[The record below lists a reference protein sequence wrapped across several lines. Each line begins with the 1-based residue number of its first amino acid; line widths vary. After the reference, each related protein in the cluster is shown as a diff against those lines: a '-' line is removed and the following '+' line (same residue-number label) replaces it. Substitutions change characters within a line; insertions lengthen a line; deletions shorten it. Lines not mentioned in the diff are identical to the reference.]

1 MPGSF
6 SMRFLIAAML
16 ALAAC
21 DRPEPTPQS
30 VGQPFVID
38 PAVAAVVN
46 GETILA
52 NEVEL
57 EAASQGLLE
66 VGDSLAITDPVF
78 GQILEQLI
86 DQKLLA
92 QEAVNRGLDKDENAR
107 HRLEAARER
116 ILGNVLVENLVALEV
131 DEDAIVE
138 MYEAQ
143 ADLQQMGEEV
153 LIRHILVETRAEAD
167 KLARE
172 LRNGA
177 EFAELAFTHSIDR
190 ETNAEGGLI
199 AYVVPEEMNEPF
211 TSVIK
216 STRTGQLSRPFQTE
230 LGWHVLKVD
239 DRRVEA
245 PRSLAETRPK
255 IVQFLTL
262 SEISRVLKQLRA
274 EARIETI
281 TETDRRDAFEQAR
294 ELADDD
300 LLKPAEEV
308 DADADAGDAV
318 DEPQVDEDFSRR
330 RGRHRGYTA
339 MKTAPARSPLAPD
352 RFPDLPEIRGLRA
365 TTASIGLYGTSR
377 DDLLI
382 VHFPEPVACAGVFTK
397 SATRSADVDW
407 CRSALR
413 RSAGRA
419 SALVV
424 NAGNSNAFTGEA
436 GIAKNDATLAAV
448 GDTSGATRETIYLAA
463 TGVIGEPLAPEK
475 VADCVVVNWPNL
487 KEKPDWQTLASAFM
501 TTDTFAKGAGRTFKA
516 GDATYAI
523 SAIAKGSGM
532 LAPNMATMLAYVFTD
547 APLSPSLCQSL
558 LSTHVTPTLNS
569 ITVDSDTSTSD
580 TLMLFATGAAGGD
593 MIETEDDPRFAPVS
607 AAVYDTLLELAHL
620 LVRDGEGATKFVTV
634 NVSGASSDASAR
646 IIAASIA
653 NSPLVKTALAASDAN
668 WGRVVMA
675 VGKSGETIDRDALTI
690 RFGDVTVAEKGRRAE
705 DYSEEAAS
713 AVVARDDIAI
723 SVDVGV
729 GAGTS
734 RVYTCDLTHGYV
746 TINGAYRT

>member
-318 DEPQVDEDFSRR
+318 DEPQVDED
-330 RGRHRGYTA
+330 
-339 MKTAPARSPLAPD
+339 SPEGVANT
-352 RFPDLPEIRGLRA
+352 EA
-365 TTASIGLYGTSR
+365 T
-377 DDLLI
+377 
-382 VHFPEPVACAGVFTK
+382 
-397 SATRSADVDW
+397 
-407 CRSALR
+407 
-413 RSAGRA
+413 
-419 SALVV
+419 
-424 NAGNSNAFTGEA
+424 
-436 GIAKNDATLAAV
+436 
-448 GDTSGATRETIYLAA
+448 
-463 TGVIGEPLAPEK
+463 
-475 VADCVVVNWPNL
+475 
-487 KEKPDWQTLASAFM
+487 Q
-501 TTDTFAKGAGRTFKA
+501 
-516 GDATYAI
+516 
-523 SAIAKGSGM
+523 
-532 LAPNMATMLAYVFTD
+532 
-547 APLSPSLCQSL
+547 Q
-558 LSTHVTPTLNS
+558 
-569 ITVDSDTSTSD
+569 
-580 TLMLFATGAAGGD
+580 
-593 MIETEDDPRFAPVS
+593 
-607 AAVYDTLLELAHL
+607 
-620 LVRDGEGATKFVTV
+620 
-634 NVSGASSDASAR
+634 
-646 IIAASIA
+646 
-653 NSPLVKTALAASDAN
+653 
-668 WGRVVMA
+668 
-675 VGKSGETIDRDALTI
+675 
-690 RFGDVTVAEKGRRAE
+690 
-705 DYSEEAAS
+705 
-713 AVVARDDIAI
+713 
-723 SVDVGV
+723 
-729 GAGTS
+729 
-734 RVYTCDLTHGYV
+734 
-746 TINGAYRT
+746 